1 MKIVKYSIGA
11 LLVLYFQIL
20 VAPKLSIFGIVP
32 FFILPFIIFISMNLK
47 FIESA
52 TIAFIIGLAIDLI
65 NPYLLGLNSVLLLIM
80 TLLVTKYHSSVTKD
94 KLGPVIISI
103 LLINLTYMVPYFFLK
118 GIILGYEMVLLGL
131 FPLEL
136 FYNSAITLIFI
147 MLLNIIQKLKV
158 VIDV

>member
-11 LLVLYFQIL
+11 ILVLYFQIL
-20 VAPKLSIFGIVP
+20 VAPKLSILGIIP
-32 FFILPFIIFISMNLK
+32 FFILPFIVFISMNLR

-52 TIAFIIGLAIDLI
+52 TIALIMGLAIDLL
-65 NPYLLGLNSVLLLIM
+65 NPYLLGLNSMMLLIM

-94 KLGPVIISI
+94 KIGPLVISI
-103 LLINLTYMVPYFFLK
+103 LLINLAYLVPYFFLK
-118 GIILGYEMVLLGL
+118 GIILGFELVLLGL

-136 FYNSAITLIFI
+136 FFNSAITLIFI
-147 MLLNIIQKLKV
+147 ILLNVIQKLKL